1 MIFTDKQKTIV
12 DRMKK
17 KYSVKNLR
25 TFRGME
31 GTGVNST
38 LYMNN
43 KKLTNVDDEGNGGCL
58 RFDDWNVEKQI
69 NEELKNVGK
78 VKYDPTGDGTD
89 NWEHTYDAEM
99 FLNELIDKALEDK
112 EYKRKCKTKTLVI
125 TNDCKRGQHIEWKY
139 PFTQK
144 LKEHIEKYY
153 KASKS
158 DLVEIINERY
168 I

>member
-43 KKLTNVDDEGNGGCL
+43 KKLTNVDDEGSGGCL
-58 RFDDWNVEKQI
+58 RFHDWKIEESI
-69 NEELKNVGK
+69 NKELKNVGK
-78 VKYDPTGDGTD
+78 VKYDEDSTYDF
-89 NWEHTYDAEM
+89 TYDAET
-99 FLNELIDKALEDK
+99 FLNEIIDKALEDK
-112 EYKRKCKTKTLVI
+112 QYKTKCRKKTLVI
-125 TNDCKRGQHIEWKY
+125 TTDCKDNQHIEWKY
-139 PFTQK
+139 PYEAK
-144 LKEHIEKYY
+144 IKAHIEKHYG
-153 KASKS
+153 KK
-158 DLVEIINERY
+158 LVEIINERY

>member
-38 LYMNN
+38 LYENG
-43 KKLTNVDDEGNGGCL
+43 KKIGNVDDEGSGGCL
-58 RFDDWNVEKQI
+58 RFDDWNIEKRI

-78 VKYDPTGDGTD
+78 VKYDEDSTYDF
-89 NWEHTYDAEM
+89 TYDAETL
-99 FLNELIDKALEDK
+99 LNEIIDKALEDK
-112 EYKRKCKTKTLVI
+112 EWKRKCRTKTLVI
-125 TNDCKRGQHIEWKY
+125 TSDCTEGQYIAWKY
-139 PFTQK
+139 PYEAK
-144 LKEHIEKYY
+144 IKAHIEKYY
-153 KASKS
+153 KASKCN
-158 DLVEIINERY
+158 LVEIINERY

>member
-1 MIFTDKQKTIV
+1 MIFTDKQNTIV
-12 DRMKK
+12 DIMKK

-58 RFDDWNVEKQI
+58 RFHDWDVEKKI
-69 NEELKNVGK
+69 NEELRHVGK
-78 VKYDPTGDGTD
+78 VKYDDSDTMTF
-89 NWEHTYDAEM
+89 TYDAEM
-99 FLNELIDKALEDK
+99 FLNDLIDKALEDK
-112 EYKRKCKTKTLVI
+112 QFKTKCRKKTLVI
-125 TNDCKRGQHIEWKY
+125 TSDCKKGQHIEWKY

-144 LKEHIEKYY
+144 IKEHIEKYY
-153 KASKS
+153 KASKC